1 VAITRRVYRD
11 GAGEYLLNGEPTRLG
26 DIQVLLSE
34 AGVAQKTYAVIGQGM
49 IDSVILASP
58 EERKVFFDE
67 ATGVR
72 ALFLRRTQAVNKLQ
86 RAEANLEEGRRIL
99 GELEPRWQ
107 LLNKAMERLQRR
119 VQIEERLATVTVR
132 YFGGR
137 RLKIEANLRTASL
150 KFTEAEKRVQRAEGD
165 YQLIDQELS
174 AYLAQ
179 ARTQEAALQTK
190 SAERLADYQ
199 RLQNLV
205 RGAEQALVKAEH
217 AVSLARATAKASWA
231 PLPYE
236 ELLIEIDRWLEGAT
250 AGIEVGILIEQM
262 RNLRKRLAKPVDTDV
277 VIDADLLRAV
287 EEAREAVRTQEASL
301 AAWQLAAEKQT
312 ETQEGPD
319 GQGIQERLRLARVLV
334 QQGQA
339 ELSQARVERSL
350 AEEAQQALEQEIR
363 ENVATYTGLI
373 GAMNESVPGEELEA
387 LGREYRS
394 LQREAALIGALDPE
408 MEQEYSAVTERVNFY
423 RVQIDDLSQAI
434 QQTTSLL
441 RELDQEIKQKGEGAF
456 EALAEAFARAFKE
469 LFKGGQAALKLQASS
484 GENEGEVLMGVEIE
498 ATPPG
503 KKLKSL
509 ALLSG
514 GERALTALALL
525 MAIMETNPAPFIL
538 LDEVDAA
545 LDEANTRRFA
555 DMLAKLKEKTQ
566 FLVITHNRATMEV
579 GDALYGVNMGR
590 DGTSRLISV
599 TLADYGQ
606 ETTARR

>member
-1 VAITRRVYRD
+1 
-11 GAGEYLLNGEPTRLG
+11 
-26 DIQVLLSE
+26 
-34 AGVAQKTYAVIGQGM
+34 
-49 IDSVILASP
+49 
-58 EERKVFFDE
+58 
-67 ATGVR
+67 
-72 ALFLRRTQAVNKLQ
+72 
-86 RAEANLEEGRRIL
+86 
-99 GELEPRWQ
+99 
-107 LLNKAMERLQRR
+107 
-119 VQIEERLATVTVR
+119 
-132 YFGGR
+132 
-137 RLKIEANLRTASL
+137 
-150 KFTEAEKRVQRAEGD
+150 
-165 YQLIDQELS
+165 
-174 AYLAQ
+174 
-179 ARTQEAALQTK
+179 
-190 SAERLADYQ
+190 
-199 RLQNLV
+199 
-205 RGAEQALVKAEH
+205 
-217 AVSLARATAKASWA
+217 
-231 PLPYE
+231 
-236 ELLIEIDRWLEGAT
+236 
-250 AGIEVGILIEQM
+250 
-262 RNLRKRLAKPVDTDV
+262 
-277 VIDADLLRAV
+277 
-287 EEAREAVRTQEASL
+287 
-301 AAWQLAAEKQT
+301 
-312 ETQEGPD
+312 
-319 GQGIQERLRLARVLV
+319 VLV

>member
-1 VAITRRVYRD
+1 MAITRRVYRD